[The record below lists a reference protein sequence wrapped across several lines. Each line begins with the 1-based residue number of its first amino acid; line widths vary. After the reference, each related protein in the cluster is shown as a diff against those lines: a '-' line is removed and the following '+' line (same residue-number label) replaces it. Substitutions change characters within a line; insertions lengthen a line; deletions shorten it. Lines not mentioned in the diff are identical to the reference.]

1 MTDDLTRGQLEEI
14 IQWWP
19 LLDDVAES
27 LIGVTGNGMDLAGVH
42 VAGGT
47 SAVEVAII
55 QLEEI
60 QAISLDL
67 TALARKMG
75 WRAGLDGTARHYVHA
90 NLAWTRQNL
99 AAAELDPVVADIH
112 ARVARLTGHA
122 PRPTG
127 RTCPACGDNQL
138 LLIDNGDLH
147 CHTCDTTRTPDEIT
161 ALTTWRITRSTLT
174 APVPLVAHHLN
185 IPASTIRTWIDR
197 GHLTRQPDG
206 TIHIQATRHLAALHT
221 TPVAPRTT
229 T

>member
-1 MTDDLTRGQLEEI
+1 MTDVTRDQLQEI
-14 IQWWP
+14 IRWWP

-60 QAISLDL
+60 QAISIDL

-90 NLAWTRQNL
+90 NLAWARANL

-112 ARVARLTGHA
+112 SRVARLTGHA

-138 LLIDNGDLH
+138 MLIDNGDLH
-147 CHTCDTTRTPDEIT
+147 CHACDTTRTPDEIT
-161 ALTTWRITRSTLT
+161 ALTTWRATNADAMVTQTQAANILGIPRKTIHTWIRRGHITMTNGRINISETK
-174 APVPLVAHHLN
+174 AHHD
-185 IPASTIRTWIDR
+185 T
-197 GHLTRQPDG
+197 TR
-206 TIHIQATRHLAALHT
+206 
-221 TPVAPRTT
+221 
-229 T
+229 